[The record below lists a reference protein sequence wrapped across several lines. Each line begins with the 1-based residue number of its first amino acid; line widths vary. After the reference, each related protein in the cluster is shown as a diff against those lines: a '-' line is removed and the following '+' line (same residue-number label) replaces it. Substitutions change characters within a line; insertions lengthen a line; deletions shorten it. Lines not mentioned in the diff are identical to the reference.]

1 MNITGYRPYLHIG
14 KGSYFKGRDLKSK
27 YIKCKRRDGCFILSV
42 LQTSGE
48 GTFGIAG
55 AMLSD
60 CQDVR
65 TCSCGL

>member
-1 MNITGYRPYLHIG
+1 MVPLYIQVYSRCKTKD
-14 KGSYFKGRDLKSK
+14 KGE
-27 YIKCKRRDGCFILSV
+27 GCCILSV

-60 CQDVR
+60 CQHVHVHVDCR
-65 TCSCGL
+65 SKREIQASINF